1 MLYRCVSDGVHIDVE
16 ANSPREAAEEYVE
29 GGDWGESDR
38 TFFVTVYVA
47 TVGES
52 DSCPIKVTV
61 QPDEPPCP
69 GEDEHDWEDGLVYG
83 SGGGVKW
90 RDTCRRCGLERV
102 TDTWG
107 TDPSDGTQG
116 HRTVRYEIP
125 E

>member
-1 MLYRCVSDGVHIDVE
+1 MLYRCVSDGVRVDI
-16 ANSPREAAEEYVE
+16 EAAEEYVE

-47 TVGES
+47 TVGGS

-61 QPDEPPCP
+61 QPDDPPCP
-69 GEDEHDWEDGLVYG
+69 GEDGHDWKDGPVRG
-83 SGGGVKW
+83 SGGGVKY
-90 RDTCRRCGLERV
+90 RDTCRRCELKRV

-116 HRTVRYEIP
+116 HRTVRYERP